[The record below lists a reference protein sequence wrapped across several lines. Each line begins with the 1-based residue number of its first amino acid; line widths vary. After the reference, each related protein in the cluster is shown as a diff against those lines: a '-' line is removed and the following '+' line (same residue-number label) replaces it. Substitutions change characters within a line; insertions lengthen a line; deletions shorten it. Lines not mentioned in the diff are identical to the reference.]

1 MKRQAPGG
9 PRRRSRP
16 TRNRV
21 ARAQVLLS
29 WVVRAGGLSSRRRS
43 SGISV
48 FARARAY
55 AAESLIRN
63 AVSLLLN
70 IGIGTVCG
78 FGALGLLAHMY
89 SVQAVGVS
97 ASALAASS
105 LIVSLVQFGTNYSL
119 PRFLPTSKNRTALIN
134 TLHNGM
140 LLSAVIGSGIF
151 LVLPSTRR
159 MYVLGGWLF
168 APSFI
173 VVSCLQTGVTLFGL
187 VLVADRASGKLT
199 AASTIPNFIKLA
211 SPYAFKSLGGLG
223 AFLARTVYSL
233 FQYIIIAIVLVRR
246 GHRFRPTLRM
256 SAVRQLGRFSAGMYL
271 ASTIGGLPQL
281 LLPVVA
287 LSRLGAA
294 GTAYWSIAYA
304 IATLLYQLPS
314 VITQALLPEIS
325 SRVTERKFLLRRA
338 ALMICV
344 LVYPALAIVFF
355 GAPIALVLFGHQY
368 VTGALTPTRW
378 LVAAGFITSLNYV
391 TGAILFLGKK
401 SAVVTAVNVADAV
414 IVLGLAAVWATTP
427 TQVAIAWFI
436 GDIANTVLFGLFA
449 YLALREVGYRYENLG
464 ADDAQVPVSP
474 VPASASHP
482 RTPASLRQAFDV
494 LGGIAER
501 QRMAQAM
508 STTALTST
516 GAVLRA
522 LDVLAGVAAQ
532 QRGTVIQDPSQR
544 HRMTEPQGLYSVLL
558 FQEAERVRAREP
570 G

>member
-1 MKRQAPGG
+1 
-9 PRRRSRP
+9 
-16 TRNRV
+16 
-21 ARAQVLLS
+21 
-29 WVVRAGGLSSRRRS
+29 
-43 SGISV
+43 
-48 FARARAY
+48 
-55 AAESLIRN
+55 
-63 AVSLLLN
+63 
-70 IGIGTVCG
+70 
-78 FGALGLLAHMY
+78 MY

-119 PRFLPTSKNRTALIN
+119 PRFLPTSKNRIALIN

-140 LLSAVIGSGIF
+140 LLSAVIGSAIF
-151 LVLPSTRR
+151 LVLPSTRQ

-168 APSFI
+168 APAFI

-187 VLVADRASGKLT
+187 ILVADRAAGKIT
-199 AASTIPNFIKLA
+199 AASTIPNLIKLA
-211 SPYAFKSLGGLG
+211 SPYAFRFLGGLG
-223 AFLARTVYSL
+223 AFIARTIYNL
-233 FQYIIIAIVLVRR
+233 FQYIIIAVVLVRR

-256 SAVRQLGRFSAGMYL
+256 SAVRQLGRFSIGMYL

-281 LLPVVA
+281 LLPVIA

-294 GTAYWSIAYA
+294 GTAYWSIAYT

-325 SRVTERKFLLRRA
+325 SRVTERGFLLRRA
-338 ALMICV
+338 ALMICA
-344 LVYPALAIVFF
+344 LVYPALAIAYF

-378 LVAAGFITSLNYV
+378 LIAAGFITSLNYM
-391 TGAILFLGKK
+391 TGAVLFLGKK
-401 SAVVTAVNVADAV
+401 SAVVTVVNVVDAV
-414 IVLGLAAVWATTP
+414 IVLGLAGMWATTP

-464 ADDAQVPVSP
+464 ADEAPQAARVPVSR
-474 VPASASHP
+474 VSAPASHAL
-482 RTPASLRQAFDV
+482 TPASLRQAFDV

-501 QRMAQAM
+501 QRMAQAV
-508 STTALTST
+508 STTTITST
-516 GAVLRA
+516 GAVFRA
-522 LDVLAGVAAQ
+522 LDVLTGVAAQ
-532 QRGTVIQDPSQR
+532 QRGTVIHDPSQR

-558 FQEAERVRAREP
+558 FQEAERARASKPE
-570 G
+570 